1 MKQTLMA
8 VKHQQHLFLFT
19 LIMIDWQIINI
30 YLKYYVNT
38 TVRFF
43 LSETMVNLWSFQTL
57 F

>member
-1 MKQTLMA
+1 MA